1 MAHPL
6 HLMITVKNKRKDK
19 MAYVNFNTQ
28 KAFKDIFT
36 ATQLNEKPT
45 WKPSTDVYTTEEG
58 VEVWI
63 DLPGVPRSQLNI
75 EVEDGVLKI
84 TGSKQSQLDSIESV
98 FRERYQGDFERKF
111 KLSRDLDSS
120 KVEAVLSEG
129 LLKVSIRKKTEFK
142 PQKIEIH

>member
-1 MAHPL
+1 
-6 HLMITVKNKRKDK
+6 

-36 ATQLNEKPT
+36 ATQLNEKPA
-45 WKPSTDVYTTEEG
+45 WKPSTDVYTTKEG

-63 DLPGVPRSQLNI
+63 DLPGVPRSHLNI

-84 TGSKQSQLDSIESV
+84 SGSKQSQVDSTESV

-120 KVEAVLSEG
+120 KVEASLSDG